1 MNTIF
6 ETHIE
11 PFIINALKEDIGD
24 GDHTTLA
31 TISKNQQ
38 AESYL
43 LAKSNGILAGITIAE
58 RIFNYVD
65 PTLKFE
71 ALYTEGEQ
79 IKTGDTIFTV
89 KGNAQ
94 SILTAERIVLNTL
107 QRMSGIATI
116 TRSIVNQIK
125 HTEAQ
130 ILDTRKTTPGIR
142 FLEKWAVKIGGGQ
155 NHRFGLFDMIL
166 IKDNHIDTTGGI
178 EQALSKTK
186 TYLEKNQKK
195 LPIEIEVRNFDE
207 LNQVLTFG
215 GVDRILLDNFTPTE
229 LIKAV
234 EIIDNKFP
242 SEASGNITPDNVLEY
257 AQTGVKYISMG
268 YLTHSV
274 ASLDLSLKIK
284 IN

>member
-1 MNTIF
+1 
-6 ETHIE
+6 
-11 PFIINALKEDIGD
+11 
-24 GDHTTLA
+24 
-31 TISKNQQ
+31 
-38 AESYL
+38 
-43 LAKSNGILAGITIAE
+43 
-58 RIFNYVD
+58 
-65 PTLKFE
+65 
-71 ALYTEGEQ
+71 
-79 IKTGDTIFTV
+79 
-89 KGNAQ
+89 
-94 SILTAERIVLNTL
+94 
-107 QRMSGIATI
+107 
-116 TRSIVNQIK
+116 
-125 HTEAQ
+125 
-130 ILDTRKTTPGIR
+130 
-142 FLEKWAVKIGGGQ
+142 LEKWAVKIGGGQ